1 MGVVVQKP
9 VIPASGGGWRQ
20 EDQAFQSRL
29 RYIARPCLKIR
40 RKEYTLTEDLI
51 TIFFG
56 AQDRGLR
63 APQTDTHQHHHKA
76 QGSYLFN
83 SNPTFAHFHLCAAFR
98 SQLMFALGGAQS
110 LFAGQS
116 GNSEGRDRGQQ
127 KGNVVF
133 SRRPDVTL

>member
-9 VIPASGGGWRQ
+9 VIPASGGGRRQ

-29 RYIARPCLKIR
+29 RSTARPCLKIR
-40 RKEYTLTEDLI
+40 KEYTLIEDLI
-51 TIFFG
+51 TIFLG

-63 APQTDTHQHHHKA
+63 TLQTDTHQHYHKA

-83 SNPTFAHFHLCAAFR
+83 SNPTFTHFHLCAAFR

-133 SRRPDVTL
+133 SCRPAVTL